1 MAISA
6 TNSFGTRDKLNV
18 GAQSFDI
25 YRLEHL
31 ERQSSE
37 SMARLPYSLR
47 ILLENLLRNEDARF
61 VHKEVIQA
69 LANWTP
75 KAAEKE
81 IAYMSVFLR
90 PRRTAPAKKVQ
101 PRSDG
106 QPQRH
111 RNPLWTRKMSGEHR
125 HYLHRDQQKRHQGSE
140 CCNPS
145 RNRTLVHH

>member
-1 MAISA
+1 MALSA
-6 TNSFGTRDKLNV
+6 TNSFGTRDKLSV

-61 VHKEVIQA
+61 VHKEDIQA

-75 KAAEKE
+75 KAAEK
-81 IAYMSVFLR
+81 ASTR
-90 PRRTAPAKKVQ
+90 APTNTRASCASFSSEVQ
-101 PRSDG
+101 PRSSSARCSAAT
-106 QPQRH
+106 PCAPIR
-111 RNPLWTRKMSGEHR
+111 
-125 HYLHRDQQKRHQGSE
+125 
-140 CCNPS
+140 
-145 RNRTLVHH
+145 